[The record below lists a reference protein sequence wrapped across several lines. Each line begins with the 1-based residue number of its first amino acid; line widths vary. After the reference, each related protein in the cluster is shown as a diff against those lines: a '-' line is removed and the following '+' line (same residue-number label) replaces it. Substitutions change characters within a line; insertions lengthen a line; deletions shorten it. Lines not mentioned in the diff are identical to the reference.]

1 MGKFYRYP
9 LKTFT
14 DKTDYLQIDVVR
26 YTPIGKIAGQESIT
40 LTESIQYENPN
51 IKRDPDNNI
60 IGNELGSSF
69 RNNFNYTKLT
79 NAPKA
84 GARRNTKKALE
95 TVLLPIPGNL
105 QDGTT
110 VNYGASSLNSI
121 AGAAVGTIA
130 DVMKKSPDI
139 KNVADLS
146 NMGGTAARSFM
157 DQSGLDGGAA
167 IDLVT
172 KTLAS
177 QAAGI
182 LGANVSVDQFL
193 AREQGVIFNP
203 NMEMLF
209 NGPTLRQFGFQFQLT
224 PRNKEESLQIKQII
238 RCFKKNMSPK
248 VKNDGRLFLN
258 TPNVFEL
265 RYRQGSR
272 EHSFLN
278 KFKQCF
284 LTDIK
289 LNYTG
294 TGNYATY
301 DDGTPV
307 STIMSLS
314 FQELEPVYDIDYDDI
329 SAGTGVG
336 Y

>member
-26 YTPIGKIAGQESIT
+26 YTPIGRSGGGEGSLQVFQQAKNKKDGGIEET
-40 LTESIQYENPN
+40 WVTEGDIRKN
-51 IKRDPDNNI
+51 
-60 IGNELGSSF
+60 
-69 RNNFNYTKLT
+69 TKLT
-79 NAPKA
+79 DAP

-121 AGAAVGTIA
+121 AGAAVGAIA

-139 KNVADLS
+139 KNIADLS